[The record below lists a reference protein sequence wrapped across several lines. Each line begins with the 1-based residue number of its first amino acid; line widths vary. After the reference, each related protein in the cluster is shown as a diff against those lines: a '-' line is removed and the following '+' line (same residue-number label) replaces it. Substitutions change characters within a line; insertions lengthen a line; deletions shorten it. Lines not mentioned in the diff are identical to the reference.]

1 MTEQRYGLRA
11 AVFKLKCAWLLYKG
25 FEINN
30 KAQSIYLSVV
40 SYEFSYEISY
50 QKF

>member
-11 AVFKLKCAWLLYKG
+11 AGFKLKCAWLLYKG

-30 KAQSIYLSVV
+30 KSSYDFRKYLNLL
-40 SYEFSYEISY
+40 
-50 QKF
+50 